1 MKIAGRLPHD
11 HRAVAAAE
19 ALGDGPTIDVGA
31 GSCFLALDAV
41 QPYVA
46 VDVTADVLGEAERR
60 VVADVTALP
69 FRSSSA
75 GTTTC
80 ISVLQYVLDVEAAVA
95 ELHRVTRPGGTAIV
109 LVPNIA
115 FAGSVMMLARGRFPW
130 SSPLDSWRGGT
141 IRYFTKHDL
150 LPMMQRHG
158 FAVRAV
164 RCSGRARRLRSRW
177 ASVLG
182 SDLLIELERT

>member
-1 MKIAGRLPHD
+1 MKIASQLPRD

-31 GSCFLALDAV
+31 GSRFLALDAV
-41 QPYVA
+41 QPYIA
-46 VDVTADVLGEAERR
+46 VDIAADVLGDVERP

-69 FRSSSA
+69 FRSAAS

-95 ELHRVTRPGGTAIV
+95 ELHRVTRPGGTVVV

-115 FAGSVMMLARGRFPW
+115 FVRNVLLLARGRFPW

-141 IRYFTKHDL
+141 IRYFTKRDL
-150 LPMMQRHG
+150 LPMLSRQG
-158 FAVRAV
+158 FTVRAV

-182 SDLLIELERT
+182 ADLLIELERT